1 MAMMITIRNESAEA
15 SAPFSRSKREGAV
28 GLRCPVARLS
38 RAKRQRLGAILS
50 FELVLVLPIAI
61 ALVVALVEFGLLWN
75 GAHKVHLATE
85 VACRVGTRPCEDLLV
100 LDNAVRQAAET
111 ALVDKRL
118 AANHRLTFVAGAHTG
133 DPVSVEIR
141 VPMTAASPDMLAVF
155 GFSLQKR
162 YFDTRVVMSKE

>member
-1 MAMMITIRNESAEA
+1 MVTAIPDGNDKPSPQLPRPKKKVAA
-15 SAPFSRSKREGAV
+15 GGRRRLARQRRAV
-28 GLRCPVARLS
+28 G
-38 RAKRQRLGAILS
+38 QRWGAILS
-50 FELVLVLPIAI
+50 FELILVLPIAI

-100 LDNAVRQAAET
+100 LDKAVRQAADV

-162 YFDTRVVMSKE
+162 YFDSRVVMSKE